1 MRKKTII
8 HNQSPQSLQ
17 SNQLPDST
25 RQKILE
31 KFQKKIGY
39 TFNDISLLNIS
50 LTHSSYSNEFQGKE
64 NNERLEFLGD
74 LVLGLI
80 IGDYLLGRKPSYSE
94 GCLSFIK
101 SILVNKKTLATLA
114 EEIGLGDILQLGKG
128 ERLSGG
134 KNKASLL
141 ANALE
146 ALIGAIYRD
155 GGLENSKK
163 FIYKYFDKE
172 IHAALRQEEIRD
184 YKSLLQEKS
193 QKEYNLVPVYQ
204 VTGFEGPDHDR
215 TYNVRVLVNDRVLGS
230 GKGKTKKEAEQAA
243 AGVALSRI
251 SPWESAS

>member
-1 MRKKTII
+1 LKKKTII

-17 SNQLPDST
+17 SNQLPDSA

-80 IGDYLLGRKPSYSE
+80 IGDYLLEKKPSYSE
-94 GCLSFIK
+94 GSLSFIK

-114 EEIGLGDILQLGKG
+114 EDIGLGNILQLGKG

-141 ANALE
+141 ADALE

-155 GGLENSKK
+155 GGLENSRK

-172 IHAALRQEEIRD
+172 IHAALRQEKIRD

-230 GKGKTKKEAEQAA
+230 GRGKTKKEAEQAA

-251 SPWESAS
+251 NPEESGS